1 MLRLTG
7 NCKLLQ
13 AAVKQQV
20 EKPRIL
26 SDKTKKK
33 AFFGK
38 TFFKWRRMKM
48 IKLGMN
54 RICRTKFVVLFT
66 EPCSQTTK
74 H

>member
-33 AFFGK
+33 RSLEKRFLSGV
-38 TFFKWRRMKM
+38 
-48 IKLGMN
+48 G
-54 RICRTKFVVLFT
+54 
-66 EPCSQTTK
+66 
-74 H
+74 